1 MRGAAVIALTQRMID
16 NMPPFYRGE
25 SFIEGLLDA
34 VGREL
39 QRVED
44 RAGAI
49 QQGMFPQNTDDAYKL
64 LSLWELLLGLP
75 VAPVGVTLAT
85 RRNLVVSTLGARSQS
100 SGSAWVAAVNQALG
114 GTPWSYQEGPGD
126 YTVTIYIPFSSSS
139 FNSVQVQ
146 NLVRKITPAHLV
158 LAVVYLQGF
167 LIGEGIVGED
177 RL

>member
-25 SFIEGLLDA
+25 SFIEGYLDA

-39 QRVED
+39 QRIED
-44 RAGAI
+44 RATQI

-75 VAPVGVTLAT
+75 VAAAGATLLQ
-85 RRNLVVSTLGARSQS
+85 RRNLVVSTLAARSQA
-100 SGSAWVAAVNQALG
+100 SGAAWVASVGQAMG
-114 GTPWSYQEGPGD
+114 GTPWTYQEGPGD
-126 YTVTIYIPFSSSS
+126 YTVTIYIPFSSTS

-158 LAVVYLQGF
+158 LSVVYNQGF
-167 LIGEGIVGED
+167 IVGEGIVGED